1 MRTQVSLMPSVLLV
15 NETVDEREMYART
28 LLASGYRAI
37 AAESS
42 LAAYDIAV
50 TYPPDVVVTDIR
62 IAGSISGFELTRR
75 LRNNH
80 RTSAVRIIVLTTV
93 LRPQDANVVLK
104 AGADTFLE
112 KPVSGSALTAE
123 IKRLLSSSARSITPL
138 NTSSRCPQ
146 CDGSLIYR
154 SRWPVL
160 TSELARETNG
170 RERLRYMAGWF
181 CTNPACTYPK

>member
-1 MRTQVSLMPSVLLV
+1 MPSVLLV
-15 NETVDEREMYART
+15 NETVDERDVRAHSARVR
-28 LLASGYRAI
+28 LPRDRR
-37 AAESS
+37 ESS
-42 LAAYDIAV
+42 L
-50 TYPPDVVVTDIR
+50 PPITSPSRIR
-62 IAGSISGFELTRR
+62 PTSSSPTSALRVQSAGELTRR

-123 IKRLLSSSARSITPL
+123 IKRLLSSSARSITPSIPAAGVRSV
-138 NTSSRCPQ
+138 TVPSFIGHVGPSS
-146 CDGSLIYR
+146 
-154 SRWPVL
+154 
-160 TSELARETNG
+160 SELARETNG

-181 CTNPACTYPK
+181 CTTPACRTRNKAEPY